1 MNTAIDLAL
10 IGGTGLYRFPGL
22 QDVERHAVDTPYGK
36 PSDVVVTGTVAGRR
50 LAFLARHGESH
61 AITPH
66 RVNYRANVWALHH
79 LGARR
84 VIGINAV
91 GGIRND
97 MVPRV
102 LAVPDQIIDYTHGR
116 LTSYCD
122 MAGAEVRHIDFS
134 EPYSPAL
141 RAALVTAAGSAGV
154 ALVNGGCYGA
164 TQGPRLETRAEIMR
178 MKRDGCDLVG
188 MTGMPEASLAREL
201 ELDYACLALV
211 ANWAA
216 GCGDEVEI
224 SLPEIFANLEA
235 ATVDVPRIVAALLE
249 SGDPRSP

>member
-97 MVPRV
+97 MGPRV

-249 SGDPRSP
+249 RGDPRSA